1 MKRVLSGMQ
10 SSGQLT
16 IGNYIGALRN
26 FVKLQELHRCYF
38 MVVDMHAI
46 TVPQDPAA
54 LREQTES
61 IASLYIA
68 AGLDPNKASVF
79 LQSHVHA
86 HAELG
91 WIMTTLTHMGELER
105 MTQFKDKSEGKESV
119 GAGLFTYPSLMAADI
134 LLYNADLIP
143 VGDDQKQHLELT
155 RDLANRFNNRFGDM
169 FVMPQP
175 YMPEVGARIMSLDDA
190 SKKMSKSSPNAGS
203 FIAML
208 DEPDVIRKKLSRAVT
223 DSGREV
229 KYDPQNKPEV
239 SNLMSIY
246 SHFADMSLVE
256 IEAKYEGLG
265 YGPFKKELAEHIV
278 SVLEPIQQR
287 YREIRSSGEIFDIL
301 KKGAEEAAE
310 VADQTLLEVKKRM
323 GFIVR

>member
-26 FVKLQELHRCYF
+26 YVKLQHLHRCYF

-54 LREQTES
+54 LKEQTES

-68 AGLDPNKASVF
+68 AGLDPSKASIF

-155 RDLANRFNNRFGDM
+155 RDLANRFNNRFGEM

-175 YMPEVGARIMSLDDA
+175 YMPEIGARIMSLDDA
-190 SKKMSKSSPNAGS
+190 SKKMSKSNPNAGS
-203 FIAML
+203 YIAML

-246 SHFADMSLVE
+246 SHFAEMSLVE
-256 IEAKYEGLG
+256 IEAKYDGQG
-265 YGPFKKELAEHIV
+265 YGPFKKDLAEHLV
-278 SVLEPIQQR
+278 AVLEPIQQR

-301 KKGAEEAAE
+301 KKGAQEAAE

-323 GFIVR
+323 GFVVI

>member
-1 MKRVLSGMQ
+1 
-10 SSGQLT
+10 
-16 IGNYIGALRN
+16 
-26 FVKLQELHRCYF
+26 
-38 MVVDMHAI
+38 
-46 TVPQDPAA
+46 
-54 LREQTES
+54 S

-68 AGLDPNKASVF
+68 AGLDPSKASIF

-105 MTQFKDKSEGKESV
+105 MTQFKDKSEGKDSV

-155 RDLANRFNNRFGDM
+155 RDLANRFNNRFGEM

-175 YMPEVGARIMSLDDA
+175 YMPEIGARIMSLDDA
-190 SKKMSKSSPNAGS
+190 SKKMSKSNPNAGS
-203 FIAML
+203 YIAML

-246 SHFADMSLVE
+246 SHFAEMSLVE
-256 IEAKYEGLG
+256 IEAKYDGQG
-265 YGPFKKELAEHIV
+265 YGPFKKDLAEH
-278 SVLEPIQQR
+278 L
-287 YREIRSSGEIFDIL
+287 
-301 KKGAEEAAE
+301 
-310 VADQTLLEVKKRM
+310 VA
-323 GFIVR
+323 

>member
-26 FVKLQELHRCYF
+26 YVKLQHLHRCYF

-54 LREQTES
+54 LKEQTES
-61 IASLYIA
+61 IAALYIA
-68 AGLDPNKASVF
+68 AGLDPNKASIF

-175 YMPEVGARIMSLDDA
+175 YMPEIGARIMSLDDA

-203 FIAML
+203 YIAML
-208 DEPDVIRKKLSRAVT
+208 DDPAVIRKKLSRAVT

-239 SNLMSIY
+239 SNLISIY
-246 SHFADMSLVE
+246 SHFAEMSVVE
-256 IEAKYEGLG
+256 IEAKYDGQG
-265 YGPFKKELAEHIV
+265 YGPFKKDLAEQIV
-278 SVLEPIQQR
+278 AVLEPIQQR
-287 YREIRSSGEIFDIL
+287 YQEIRKSGEIFDIL
-301 KKGAEEAAE
+301 RKGAKEAAE

-323 GFIVR
+323 GFVVI

>member
-26 FVKLQELHRCYF
+26 YVKLQHLHRCYF

-54 LREQTES
+54 LKEQTES
-61 IASLYIA
+61 IAALYIA
-68 AGLDPNKASVF
+68 AGLDPNKASIF

-175 YMPEVGARIMSLDDA
+175 YMPEIGARIMSLDDA

-203 FIAML
+203 YIAML
-208 DEPDVIRKKLSRAVT
+208 DEPSVIRKKLSRAVT

-239 SNLMSIY
+239 SNLISIY
-246 SHFADMSLVE
+246 SHFAEMSVVE
-256 IEAKYEGLG
+256 IEAKYDGQG
-265 YGPFKKELAEHIV
+265 YGPFKKDLAEQIV
-278 SVLEPIQQR
+278 AVLEPIQQR
-287 YREIRSSGEIFDIL
+287 YQEIRKSGEIFDIL
-301 KKGAEEAAE
+301 KKGAQEAAE
-310 VADQTLLEVKKRM
+310 VANETLLEVKKRM
-323 GFIVR
+323 GFVVI